1 MKTAITRDGL
11 TIEATPTAPRR
22 AICPDCGGDLTLRSR
37 RTMGNRDV
45 TYFWRHSSNLNRYCS
60 ARTRPIEA

>member
-1 MKTAITRDGL
+1 MKIAITREGH
-11 TIEATPTAPRR
+11 TIEATPAAPPS
-22 AICPDCGGDLTLRSR
+22 ALCPSCGGKLTLRSR
-37 RTMGNRDV
+37 RKMGNGGA